1 MLSDR
6 NVRHCPSHKTSS
18 PPIMGVTE
26 FRSLWP
32 DSTMVVREKPFATGM
47 DEGKATQ
54 ATGPAHANSADL
66 RRRRSSGIV
75 ENVLNVITKLFSMT
89 TTKSQ
94 SVNKTPELETGSE
107 WSDGND
113 KMGHNTSSAIPIFET
128 TKSGIRQLTVP
139 PDYGSLPEDS
149 NAAIAGVYLQEAS
162 PRMEPS
168 TTRTVPMRKRRRQ
181 PAHKTHSAPGSE
193 SGKGCGGKNR
203 KDKKR
208 HDLRQDIVNDSLALG
223 AEDCYGYEYRGADID
238 DDSDS
243 VTIGPRYLSSSFSP
257 SSTGSTGSFH
267 DAIQDFSV
275 LAACLRLADGLSE
288 EATTTATKPGT
299 PRTAA
304 SVSLVVLN
312 RPSES
317 REHSRLLAKCDNP
330 DPEGG
335 FVMLNEYDVFTT
347 PSASP
352 MRRPRSI
359 CTAINSF
366 LTPSHMRRRQSSDET
381 EDDEDDEVGWN
392 SEECSD
398 DGNAPADY
406 DDDDDDDDSVVFC
419 EEYDDND
426 DTNSSSGFEE
436 RKVRFCI
443 NPVVHVMR
451 AWDFAYRQARKG
463 EWEMA
468 ARDRERFRK
477 HIADLEPVL
486 GPALQPA
493 LRDRVYA
500 ARFKHDGDGNDNVV
514 ATNTLPPAIDG

>member
-1 MLSDR
+1 MLSER

-32 DSTMVVREKPFATGM
+32 DSMMVAREKPFGAEM
-47 DEGKATQ
+47 DKGKAAQ
-54 ATGPAHANSADL
+54 ATGPAQAKSADFS
-66 RRRRSSGIV
+66 RGRSSGIV
-75 ENVLNVITKLFSMT
+75 ENVLNVITKLWGM

-107 WSDGND
+107 CSCGND

-128 TKSGIRQLTVP
+128 TKTGIRQLTVP

-149 NAAIAGVYLQEAS
+149 NAAIAGIYLQEAP

-168 TTRTVPMRKRRRQ
+168 TTRTMPMRKRRRQ

-193 SGKGCGGKNR
+193 SGKGCGNKNR

-208 HDLRQDIVNDSLALG
+208 HDLRQDIVNDSLALA
-223 AEDCYGYEYRGADID
+223 AEDCYGYEYREADFD
-238 DDSDS
+238 FSPS
-243 VTIGPRYLSSSFSP
+243 YLSSSFSP

-267 DAIQDFSV
+267 DAIQDISV

-288 EATTTATKPGT
+288 EATATKTGT
-299 PRTAA
+299 PTTA
-304 SVSLVVLN
+304 SVSLMVLN

-317 REHSRLLAKCDNP
+317 HEHSRLLPKCDNP

-366 LTPSHMRRRQSSDET
+366 LTPSHVWRRQSSDET
-381 EDDEDDEVGWN
+381 EDDEVGWN
-392 SEECSD
+392 SEECSE
-398 DGNAPADY
+398 DGNEPADY
-406 DDDDDDDDSVVFC
+406 DDDDDDDDDSVVFC

-426 DTNSSSGFEE
+426 DSNSSSGFEE
-436 RKVRFCI
+436 RKVRFCV

-477 HIADLEPVL
+477 HIADLEPAL
-486 GPALQPA
+486 GPALDPA

-500 ARFKHDGDGNDNVV
+500 ARFKNDGDDNVP
-514 ATNTLPPAIDG
+514 ATNTLQPAIDG